1 MLRVKSIVVCL
12 FVIAIVAAAPALRA
26 QDERGG
32 EGSRDFTERVQ
43 RMKLNKLVE
52 VLRLDDAKELEFRK
66 VYTEQQRKVEDA
78 RAKLDASTK
87 KLQDVLRDEGSSSQI
102 SAATDET
109 TRGVS
114 ALVRTQEQRAQAV
127 RPLLSAEQYAKFV
140 LFELRFQ
147 EIARR
152 IMKRQRENRP

>member
-1 MLRVKSIVVCL
+1 
-12 FVIAIVAAAPALRA
+12 
-26 QDERGG
+26 
-32 EGSRDFTERVQ
+32 
-43 RMKLNKLVE
+43 
-52 VLRLDDAKELEFRK
+52 EFRK